1 MIKKIT
7 IITLLIVIVGFFVHV
22 NQKTYSTF
30 VDFLPS
36 KVRSNYIEYILD
48 DRAGIGSDYIKIL
61 LLQALEREEYEF
73 NIWFTTP
80 RLFLDYWM
88 THQVINYHLAKLK
101 FNSCLEL
108 GPGPGTWTKLLFRH
122 SPEADFDLVDISL
135 HNLGQFCDYSGII
148 SITTRIPV

>member
-1 MIKKIT
+1 VIKKIT

-73 NIWFTTP
+73 NIRLLFPLCDRTDTP
-80 RLFLDYWM
+80 YAEPIPQLAVK
-88 THQVINYHLAKLK
+88 VIYKNKPSIIDELIEYYNNDEITQIVIEKQLEKISLMNSEKLK
-101 FNSCLEL
+101 
-108 GPGPGTWTKLLFRH
+108 
-122 SPEADFDLVDISL
+122 
-135 HNLGQFCDYSGII
+135 
-148 SITTRIPV
+148 